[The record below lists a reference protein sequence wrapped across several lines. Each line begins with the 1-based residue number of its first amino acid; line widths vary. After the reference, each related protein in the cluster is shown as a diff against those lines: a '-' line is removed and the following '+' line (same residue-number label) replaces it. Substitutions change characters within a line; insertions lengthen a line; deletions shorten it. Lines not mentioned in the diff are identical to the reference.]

1 VNGMSTYHLD
11 SFTIGAFRGLENTT
25 FERLGR
31 FNLLIGGNN
40 SGKTS
45 VLEALQAFCNPE
57 SPVDWV
63 RIANARNS
71 NARVFPAYSLND
83 CLAWLFPHAKQA
95 ENGSLG
101 SIHLSGI
108 GTCPIQ
114 QVESSVQS
122 VFGMPDKED
131 LEYFARRTPGFN
143 PETNGNVEGLEI
155 KLDSVRLQGDLPVA
169 SASVTRR
176 FWQDIPFVRGRGI
189 SSNAFPVAAVLGFE
203 YRFAEL
209 YADSYSRL
217 KVDQQQ
223 EILELAR
230 MFDSGIVSVSVA
242 SKNRRPYLK
251 IEHKDLGE
259 VPLMVFGDGMKRV
272 LFIATGLVTAKEGI
286 LLLDEIESGI
296 HAFVLPEIMKWLFRA
311 AREYNIQIFATTHS
325 LEAVD
330 AVLLSAK
337 EMPDEFVT
345 YRLSKDEHIAKR
357 LNFNLLTDLRVHGGL
372 EIR

>member
-1 VNGMSTYHLD
+1 MSTYHLD
-11 SFTIGAFRGLENTT
+11 SFTIGAFRGLQSTT
-25 FERLGR
+25 VERLGR

-57 SPVDWV
+57 NPVDWV

-71 NARVFPAYSLND
+71 NARVFPAYSFND

-95 ENGSLG
+95 DTGSPG
-101 SIHLSGI
+101 SIQLSGI

-114 QVESSVQS
+114 QVEASIQP

-131 LEYFARRTPGFN
+131 LEYFAKQTPGFN
-143 PETNGNVEGLEI
+143 PETSGTVEGLEI
-155 KLDSVRLQGDLPVA
+155 KMDSVRLQGNSLAAPV
-169 SASVTRR
+169 SVTRR
-176 FWQDIPFVRGRGI
+176 FWQDIPFVRWRGI
-189 SSNAFPVAAVLGFE
+189 SSNSFPVAAVLGFE

-209 YADSYSRL
+209 YADSYSKL
-217 KVDQQQ
+217 KADQQK

-230 MFDSGIVSVSVA
+230 MFDSGIVSINVA

-272 LFIATGLVTAKEGI
+272 LFIATGLVTAKDGF

-330 AVLLSAK
+330 AVLSSAK
-337 EMPDEFVT
+337 ESPDEFVT
-345 YRLSKDEHIAKR
+345 YRLSKEEHLAKR
-357 LNFNLLTDLRVHGGL
+357 MNFNLLTDLRVHGGL